1 MSRGQVI
8 LTTVLVALVALS
20 VVIVVLGLA
29 MLTSPIP

>member
-1 MSRGQVI
+1 VSRGQVI